1 LKNLGNVK
9 ILTSPLS
16 KNKNQFSN
24 HHSKQT
30 NQISKHKTQN
40 TNEENTNEENT
51 KQINENTYPLIL
63 DIHIERF

>member
-1 LKNLGNVK
+1 L
-9 ILTSPLS
+9 LTSPLS

-40 TNEENTNEENT
+40 TNQENTKHKSRKHKTQNT
-51 KQINENTYPLIL
+51 KQINENTYILIL